1 MKLYIYIGRDLKF
14 IIRLLYDLE
23 GFFYVVFVCKIF
35 SSSKFNNIFIL
46 NMDYLF
52 FVNILFCIFI
62 FYLVF
67 FFVVLDCGKF
77 WIFWIFF
84 LESLW
89 KWVFVGM
96 NWDVW
101 LLNFWWFV
109 LIFEIVIFD
118 RILLKFKLNNFNLK
132 CGENVL

>member
-1 MKLYIYIGRDLKF
+1 MKFYIYIGRYLKF